1 MLEASTLAV
10 FAAAAFLIL
19 LIPGP
24 AIFDIVTRGINQ
36 GRSSA
41 LVTVLGVQAGDVVH
55 VTVAA
60 AGLTTILV
68 SSPVLFSFIKWA
80 GGAYLVMLG
89 LRSLRTGARRLSRA
103 SGPTATLRQCFVQ
116 GMAVNILNP
125 GTALFYFSFLP
136 QFVDPPRGSAGM
148 QMVVLG
154 MISMAI
160 AAVIECAWALLA
172 GRLGRVLHGSPRA
185 LRMQSRVSA
194 GIYVV
199 LGVAASGAG
208 LV

>member
-10 FAAAAFLIL
+10 FAAAAFMIL

-41 LVTVLGVQAGDVVH
+41 LMTVLGVQAGDVLH

-68 SSPVLFSFIKWA
+68 SSPELFSFIKWA
-80 GGAYLVMLG
+80 GGAYLVVLG

-103 SGPTATLRQCFVQ
+103 NGSTATLRQCFVQ

-125 GTALFYFSFLP
+125 GTALFYLSFLP
-136 QFVDPPRGSAGM
+136 QFVDPRRGSAGM
-148 QMVVLG
+148 QMAVLG
-154 MISMAI
+154 VVSMVI
-160 AAVIECAWALLA
+160 AAAIECAWALLA
-172 GRLGRVLHGSPRA
+172 GRLGTLLHGSPRA
-185 LRMQSRVSA
+185 LRVQSRVSA

-199 LGVAASGAG
+199 LGIAASGAAA
-208 LV
+208 V